1 MESYI
6 NVNPD
11 EFQKFKEEVG
21 NEPVIMLNLLRYK
34 NVVEETGE
42 TGKEAYSAYL
52 NAAAPFLEKVKAK
65 VLFFGEPKHMLI
77 GPTDEE
83 LWDSVIVVQYDS
95 FSDFIGMATAEGYPS
110 HLRARALSDSRLIHC
125 KSIQQT

>member
-21 NEPVIMLNLLRYK
+21 NEPLIMLNLLKYK
-34 NVVEETGE
+34 DLVEETGE

-52 NAAAPFLEKVKAK
+52 KAAAPFMEKVKAQ
-65 VLFFGEPKHMLI
+65 VVFFGAPKHMLI
-77 GPTDEE
+77 GPIDEE
-83 LWDSVIVVQYDS
+83 LWDSVIVVRYDS
-95 FSDFIGMATAEGYPS
+95 FSDFMGMAKAEGYPS
-110 HLRARALSDSRLIHC
+110 HLRARALRDSRLIHC
-125 KSIQQT
+125 KSIQL

>member
-1 MESYI
+1 MASYI

-21 NEPVIMLNLLRYK
+21 DEPLVMLNLLKYK
-34 NVVEETGE
+34 DLVEETGE
-42 TGKEAYSAYL
+42 TGQEAYSSYL
-52 NAAAPFLEKVKAK
+52 KAAAPFLEKVKAN
-65 VLFFGEPKHMLI
+65 VLFFGSPKHMLI
-77 GPTDEE
+77 GPADQG
-83 LWDSVIVVQYDS
+83 LWDSVIVVHYNS

-125 KSIQQT
+125 KSIQP